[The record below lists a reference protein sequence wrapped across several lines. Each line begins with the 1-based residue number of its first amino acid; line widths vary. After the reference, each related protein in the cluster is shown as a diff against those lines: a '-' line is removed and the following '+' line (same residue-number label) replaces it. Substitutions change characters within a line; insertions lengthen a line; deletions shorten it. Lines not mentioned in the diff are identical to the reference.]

1 MDTVKALNKQSKID
15 TAELLYNSSLA
26 SIVVNFFAATGVV
39 LAFDDAHTAD
49 MKQYWW
55 LVFVTILAFRSID
68 TIIWYKNHQKP
79 NYNHESAIYR
89 FTISILSNCALWAFY
104 CISLYEQVS
113 LLELTLLIVI
123 IASLSSGAATILA
136 AHKTAAVAY
145 SFIILV
151 PFSITMAITDEASIK
166 TIGLLGLC
174 YFLVM
179 LFSILKLSIFT
190 EQAILWKNE
199 NALLVN
205 SMEEEVSIR
214 ALKIYELSNIDPLTE
229 IYNRNAFLL
238 KLEQE
243 FTHHKND
250 NFNFALLFIDL
261 DGFKK
266 INDSL
271 GHEIGDSILKS
282 TASRLNNRLPD
293 NSLLC
298 RWGGDEFLMAIPFT
312 EQKDVIKFAENIIK
326 TLSAP
331 YIDNDSRLHLS
342 ATIGISLYPT
352 HTTVTSQLIQWA
364 DMAMYHQKK
373 INPSS
378 VGIFDDTLRQK
389 VFHEMHLKDA
399 LNEAINKQ
407 QLFIVFQPIVNAKSH
422 RLIAFEALIRWR
434 LDDKV
439 IPPTEFIPIAE
450 QYGQINKIGEWVLKQ
465 SCLVATAWPE
475 HIAVSV
481 NVSVMQLQE
490 DDFIETVE
498 SAIIESGLA
507 PKRLHIEITES
518 VFAQDKHSIISRVK
532 SLQERGIAVSID
544 DFGTEYSSL
553 SIIQDLSANVV
564 KIDKVF
570 IDNLETNGFAIVKAI
585 LHIASA
591 LNYQVIAEGIEHKS
605 QADILLE
612 LGVDSLQGYYFSKPL
627 VLADANKFITADNK
641 LRKLALNT

>member
-1 MDTVKALNKQSKID
+1 M
-15 TAELLYNSSLA
+15 
-26 SIVVNFFAATGVV
+26 
-39 LAFDDAHTAD
+39 
-49 MKQYWW
+49 
-55 LVFVTILAFRSID
+55 
-68 TIIWYKNHQKP
+68 
-79 NYNHESAIYR
+79 
-89 FTISILSNCALWAFY
+89 
-104 CISLYEQVS
+104 
-113 LLELTLLIVI
+113 LIVI

-136 AHKTAAVAY
+136 SHKVAAVGY
-145 SFIILV
+145 SFTILV
-151 PFSITMAITDEASIK
+151 PFSLTMAFTDETSIR
-166 TIGLLGLC
+166 IMGLLGLC

-179 LFSILKLSIFT
+179 LFSTMKLSNFT
-190 EQAILWKNE
+190 KQAILWKNE

-205 SMEEEVSIR
+205 SMEEEVAIR
-214 ALKIYELSNIDPLTE
+214 ARKIYELSNIDPLTE

-243 FTHHKND
+243 LSNNSD
-250 NFNFALLFIDL
+250 DEFNFALLFIDL

-282 TASRLNNRLPD
+282 TASRLHARTPD
-293 NSLLC
+293 DSLLC
-298 RWGGDEFLMAIPFT
+298 RWGGDEFLMVIPFT
-312 EQKDVIKFAENIIK
+312 EQKAVIKFADNIIK

-331 YIDNDSRLHLS
+331 HLGNDNRLHLS
-342 ATIGISLYPT
+342 ATIGIALYPY
-352 HTTVTSQLIQWA
+352 HTTNISQLIQWA
-364 DMAMYHQKK
+364 DMAMYNQKK

-378 VGIFDDTLRQK
+378 VGLFDDALRKK
-389 VFHEMHLKDA
+389 VFHEMYLKDA
-399 LNEAINKQ
+399 LTEAINKH
-407 QLFIVFQPIVNAKSH
+407 QLFMVFQPIVNAKSH
-422 RLIAFEALIRWR
+422 HLIAFEALMRWR
-434 LDDKV
+434 LDDKI

-450 QYGQINKIGEWVLKQ
+450 QYGQINKIGEWILRQ

-507 PKRLHIEITES
+507 PRRLHIEITES
-518 VFAQDKHSIISRVK
+518 VFAQDKNSIIDRVK
-532 SLQERGIAVSID
+532 SLQERGVAVSID

-564 KIDKVF
+564 KIDKAF
-570 IDNLETNGFAIVKAI
+570 IDNLETTGFAIVKAI

-591 LNYQVIAEGIEHKS
+591 LNYQVIAEGVENKS

-627 VLADANKFITADNK
+627 ILADANKFITTDNK
-641 LRKLALNT
+641 RRKAAINKIA